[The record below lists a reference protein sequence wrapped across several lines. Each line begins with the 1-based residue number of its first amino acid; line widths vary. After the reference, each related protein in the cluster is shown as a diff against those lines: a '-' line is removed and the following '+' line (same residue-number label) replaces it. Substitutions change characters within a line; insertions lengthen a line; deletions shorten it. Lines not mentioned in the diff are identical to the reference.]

1 MRSSG
6 SASVFRRV
14 RKHLALTRRSHEIRP
29 VPSLHRPSTNGL
41 CNEAATC
48 TRNAHAHIL
57 PCARSMADACAYSV
71 RGARFSLRVQLHSL
85 GVTDTYIHIIIAR
98 MQPGLG
104 CLALVYSAI
113 ISYRIC
119 LESNYQ
125 RF

>member
-14 RKHLALTRRSHEIRP
+14 RKHFKCRSHEIRP

-41 CNEAATC
+41 YNEAATC
-48 TRNAHAHIL
+48 TRNAHAHVL
-57 PCARSMADACAYSV
+57 PRARSMADACAYSV

-85 GVTDTYIHIIIAR
+85 GMTDTYIHIIIAR

-113 ISYRIC
+113 ISCRIC